1 MEIPVIFRND
11 KLPKLTKQLLR
22 TKLIATF
29 KVALPKVI
37 LSLFLLSVHLAQNF
51 VSAINNFSPSL
62 KKIDQLSH
70 HIFQFIV

>member
-11 KLPKLTKQLLR
+11 QLPKLTKQLLR

-37 LSLFLLSVHLAQNF
+37 LSLLSVHLAQNF
-51 VSAINNFSPSL
+51 VSAINNFPPSL